1 MKKKRLKAF
10 TLIEMLVVL
19 LIISVL
25 LLLFVP
31 NLAKE
36 KKNIQNTGQTAVV
49 KVVEGQAELYQLDK
63 QDSPNLGKLVSDGL
77 ITQKQA
83 DSYNDY
89 YTKNPNAKRNVPN
102 YSFDLTREFTSPFP
116 LLFCSFS
123 LFRFGQTKCQDSTR
137 RDFYFTI

>member
-1 MKKKRLKAF
+1 MKKKVLKSF

-25 LLLFVP
+25 LLLFIP

-36 KKNIQNTGQTAVV
+36 KKNIQNTGQSAVV
-49 KVVEGQAELYQLDK
+49 KVVESQAELYQLDK
-63 QDSPNLGKLVSDGL
+63 QDGASLGKLVSGGL

-89 YTKNPNAKRNVPN
+89 YAKNPTAKRHVPN
-102 YSFDLTREFTSPFP
+102 
-116 LLFCSFS
+116 
-123 LFRFGQTKCQDSTR
+123 
-137 RDFYFTI
+137 

>member
-1 MKKKRLKAF
+1 MKKKRIKAF

-36 KKNIQNTGQTAVV
+36 KKNIQNTGQTA
-49 KVVEGQAELYQLDK
+49 VVEGQAELYQLDK

-102 YSFDLTREFTSPFP
+102 
-116 LLFCSFS
+116 
-123 LFRFGQTKCQDSTR
+123 
-137 RDFYFTI
+137 

>member
-49 KVVEGQAELYQLDK
+49 KVVEGQVELYQLDK

-89 YTKNPNAKRNVPN
+89 YTKNPNAKRNVSN
-102 YSFDLTREFTSPFP
+102 
-116 LLFCSFS
+116 
-123 LFRFGQTKCQDSTR
+123 
-137 RDFYFTI
+137 